1 MKVIKTCIFV
11 TFMTFQMPLI
21 AGNYTPAL
29 SNGYPADQLD
39 PVRDKAIAIAHMDQ
53 AAGLKPLSAITITN
67 LGSGDVYYALFS
79 NIQIRAFNLSEN
91 TYLGGWPIKRTFDD
105 SQDKIAGLSASNGR
119 DEAGTEYDIQ
129 IGTQNTAALGCL
141 TNVPLRYGDVD
152 GDGKPELVLLLGNN
166 DTGDDYADTRLDFL
180 VFSLQS
186 HSVIFSARIGR
197 EATGGPIADFD
208 ANYKQKLNYQSLPQ
222 IIDVNGQDESAAA
235 MRYYAKLYF
244 GDFNNDG
251 KPDIIAWRKRYDSRL
266 VSDPVQGYKLTAE
279 LLTLYELQD
288 GIYKAQSTD
297 EATIKGW
304 LAAKS
309 LTWQKGYPQTSECA
323 GQTGQPISE
332 MVDPLLN
339 DPDVLK

>member
-1 MKVIKTCIFV
+1 MKVIKICIFV
-11 TFMTFQMPLI
+11 TFMTLSVSLM
-21 AGNYTPAL
+21 AENYFPAL
-29 SNGYPADQLD
+29 FNGYPADQLD
-39 PVRDKAIAIAHMDQ
+39 PVRDKAIAIAHIDQ
-53 AAGLKPLSAITITN
+53 ATGLKPLSAITITN
-67 LGSGDVYYALFS
+67 FGSGDIYYALFS
-79 NIQIRAFNLSEN
+79 NIQIRAFNLAEN
-91 TYLGGWPIKRTFDD
+91 TYLGGWSIKRTSDD

-119 DEAGTEYDIQ
+119 DEAGTEYDMQ
-129 IGTQNTAALGCL
+129 IGSDNVPGLGCL
-141 TNVPLRYGDVD
+141 RDIPLRYGDVT

-166 DTGDDYADTRLDFL
+166 DTGQGYADTRLDFV

-186 HSVIFSARIGR
+186 HTVIFSARLGR

-208 ANYKQKLNYQSLPQ
+208 PAYKQKPNYAALPQ
-222 IIDVNGQDESAAA
+222 TIDVNGADEGAAG

-244 GDFNNDG
+244 GDFDGNG

-266 VSDPVQGYKLTAE
+266 VNDPVQGYKLTAE
-279 LLTLYELQD
+279 LLTLYELD
-288 GIYKAQSTD
+288 NGVYKAQSTD
-297 EATIKGW
+297 ETTIKGW

-323 GQTGQPISE
+323 GQTGQPIPE